1 MEIMRDITSV
11 GRKRLAPL
19 FANHHHLRPDI
30 DAVLQGYCG
39 SALANSEHDPCVAQL
54 AIGLITFFGGDP
66 TYPLARALVEQLSGE
81 KIIIVAD
88 ESWRALVHHVH
99 GDRITSAPRLSYSA
113 QSLNL
118 DHLRQLSARVPEG
131 FGLQRITPELAQRIG
146 VEVDADLMHPEVFP
160 SPADF
165 VAHGIGFCALS
176 GDQLVC
182 GATSAARCDT
192 AIEIQINTHPSYQQ
206 RGLATAVGAALVA
219 YCLEQ
224 GLYPDW
230 ETGTDNVP
238 SQHLAQRLGY
248 VPGSPYEWLVL
259 SD

>member
-1 MEIMRDITSV
+1 MEIMKDIASAD
-11 GRKRLAPL
+11 RKRLAPL

-39 SALANSEHDPCVAQL
+39 SALANPEHDPRVAQL
-54 AIGLITFFGGDP
+54 AISLITFFGGDP
-66 TYPLARALVEQLSGE
+66 THPLARVLVEQLSGE

-88 ESWRALVHHVH
+88 SHWRALVHQVH
-99 GDRITSAPRLSYSA
+99 GDRITSAPRLTYSA
-113 QSLNL
+113 QHLHL
-118 DHLRQLSARVPEG
+118 DYLRQLSARVLEG
-131 FGLQRITPELAQRIG
+131 FQLHRITLELAQRIG
-146 VEVDADLMHPEVFP
+146 AEVDTDLIHPEVFP
-160 SPADF
+160 SASDF
-165 VAHGIGFCALS
+165 VARGIGFCALT

-192 AIEIQINTHPSYQQ
+192 AIEIQINTHPSYRQK
-206 RGLATAVGAALVA
+206 GLATAVGAALVTH
-219 YCLEQ
+219 CLEQ

-230 ETGTDNVP
+230 ETGIDNVT

-259 SD
+259 AD